1 MLETKFGSIYLIAE
15 SQVNTMR
22 NQQTGRKNNSKALV
36 RFSTTITNVVS
47 VLRLCNYEGYVS
59 DLRSSA
65 TLKIA
70 IEMLL
75 PNLKAKWWFYVDE
88 TDED

>member
-1 MLETKFGSIYLIAE
+1 
-15 SQVNTMR
+15 MR
-22 NQQTGRKNNSKALV
+22 NQQTGRKNNTKALV
-36 RFSTTITNVVS
+36 RFLTTITNVVS
-47 VLRLCNYEGYVS
+47 VLRLYNYEGYES

-75 PNLKAKWWFYVDE
+75 PNLKEKWWFYVDE
-88 TDED
+88 TDEDWPDFRLLE